1 MFMLELIKDFNFMK
15 VKKIVLIS
23 NQDFDSGIYL
33 KEVTISTSVKMKKN
47 NINEKSL
54 LRQL

>member
-1 MFMLELIKDFNFMK
+1 MLELIKDFNFMK